1 MLARV
6 TRGVDFSFNPANAKS
21 AGNQDA
27 GYIFQLAIDAALQ
40 GFGIYKFQVDSTVFA
55 RRGMGERFVDTLI
68 SITDIHVFADYGDLD
83 ASFWAN
89 DAFDKFPPVC
99 QIGFRSFQMQKIADQ
114 RVQSLG
120 VQHQRHFVNRV
131 LDVALLDNRL
141 F

>member
-1 MLARV
+1 
-6 TRGVDFSFNPANAKS
+6 
-21 AGNQDA
+21 
-27 GYIFQLAIDAALQ
+27 
-40 GFGIYKFQVDSTVFA
+40 
-55 RRGMGERFVDTLI
+55 MGERFVDTLI

-89 DAFDKFPPVC
+89 DAFDKFPPVY

-131 LDVALLDNRL
+131 LDVALLDHRFFRNAAEHRQFATHVAVERFFGAANQHLRL
-141 F
+141 QPDFAELCHALLRGFCF